1 VTETPTPTPEPTPAP
16 TPTPQPAATVDQ
28 AEVQRIAARE
38 KREGKS
44 AREREILE
52 ATGAESM
59 DDVLAAYTEYQ
70 EIQQAVTSEAEAA
83 NTAKTKAEA
92 ERDSWKTMFFNEKR
106 SNALREGLRDA
117 SINTERIPIA
127 LRSADLSAVEV
138 DTKTGAVSGVED
150 VVTALREESQEWF
163 GEVQKQTAPPAPDA
177 NRRPV
182 MGDVVEPGNARL
194 RRAFGGG

>member
-1 VTETPTPTPEPTPAP
+1 MDTESPTPSTEPTPAP
-16 TPTPQPAATVDQ
+16 EPTAVDQ

-52 ATGAESM
+52 TTGAESI
-59 DDVLAAYTEYQ
+59 DEVLAAYTEYQ

-83 NTAKTKAEA
+83 NTAKAKAEA
-92 ERDSWKTMFFNEKR
+92 DRDSWKSMFFDEKR

-117 SINTERIPIA
+117 SINTERIGSA
-127 LRSADLSAVEV
+127 LKLADLSEIEV

-150 VVTALREESQEWF
+150 VVSAIRDESPEWF
-163 GEVQKQTAPPAPDA
+163 GETQKQAAPSAPDA
-177 NRRPV
+177 SSRPV
-182 MGDVVEPGNARL
+182 MGEVVDPGTGRL

>member
-1 VTETPTPTPEPTPAP
+1 MTEASTGTPTPSPAPTPAP
-16 TPTPQPAATVDQ
+16 TPEPAATSEASVAQ

-52 ATGAESM
+52 ATGAESI

-83 NTAKTKAEA
+83 NTAKDKAVAEA
-92 ERDSWKTMFFNEKR
+92 NSWKLMFFDEKR

-117 SINTERIPIA
+117 SINTERIASA
-127 LRSADLSAVEV
+127 LKLADLAQIEV

-150 VVTALREESQEWF
+150 VVSAIRDESPEWF
-163 GEVQKQTAPPAPDA
+163 GETQKQA
-177 NRRPV
+177 
-182 MGDVVEPGNARL
+182 
-194 RRAFGGG
+194 